1 MTGLPS
7 HDRMCAVTMPD
18 ELEPWQIEALN
29 RYAQSVSGGDLF
41 PEPVVDDEEP
51 EEPGEHDGMG

>member
-1 MTGLPS
+1 
-7 HDRMCAVTMPD
+7 MCAVTMPD